1 MGAMTHATGT
11 RADDIVRA
19 RGGNGGKGCE
29 VARQFGHHA
38 ATVRFASPDCCSGPR
53 DWMVVRLVEHDERNS
68 RARVRAAACGAC
80 NGRQTLEPGDTPEE
94 VESKHHRVRLRGLRP
109 AGNTLTTAWW
119 DAHL

>member
-11 RADDIVRA
+11 RAANDIARA

-80 NGRQTLEPGDTPEE
+80 NGCQTLNPETRPRRWE
-94 VESKHHRVRLRGLRP
+94 ESIIACGCAVCGRL
-109 AGNTLTTAWW
+109 ATL
-119 DAHL
+119 